1 MTARAIRGMVMALAL
16 LALTAWTGAEAA
28 EIRVLSTVGMQPAVS
43 ELFAQF
49 ERASG
54 HKVAVTY
61 GLAAVLK
68 QSFADGRA
76 AADVLVLT
84 SPLVEDL
91 AKQGKVAPGS
101 KVDVARSGV
110 GVGVKAGAPRPDIS
124 TPEAL
129 KSAVLAAKS
138 VGFAKE
144 GASGVA
150 FARALERLGITEQVR
165 AKYKDT
171 GTKTGEALVA
181 GDIDLGASQ
190 IPELMA
196 VPGVDVVGPL
206 PAELQTVTIFSI
218 GLATEAKEAD
228 AAKALL
234 QFLAGPAAAPVYKA
248 KGLGG

>member
-1 MTARAIRGMVMALAL
+1 MVMALAL

-28 EIRVLSTVGMQPAVS
+28 EIKVLSTVGMQPATS
-43 ELFAQF
+43 ELFVQF

-54 HKVAVTY
+54 HKVVVTY

-68 QSFADGRA
+68 QNFVDGR

-84 SPLVEDL
+84 SPLIEDL

-110 GVGVKAGAPRPDIS
+110 GVGVKTGAPRPDIS

-206 PAELQTVTIFSI
+206 PAELQTVTIFSV
-218 GLATEAKEAD
+218 GLATETKEAD
-228 AAKALL
+228 AAKALI
-234 QFLAGPAAAPVYKA
+234 QFLAGPAAAPIYRA

>member
-1 MTARAIRGMVMALAL
+1 MNRRLTRGMATALVL
-16 LALTAWTGAEAA
+16 LAPTAWSGAEAA
-28 EIRVLSTVGMQPAVS
+28 EIKVLSTVGMQPATT

-49 ERASG
+49 ERETG
-54 HKVAVTY
+54 HKIAVTY

-68 QSFADGRA
+68 TRFLEGAP
-76 AADVLVLT
+76 ADVLILT
-84 SPLVEDL
+84 GPIVEDL
-91 AKQGKVAPGS
+91 ARQSKVVPAS
-101 KVDVARSGV
+101 KVDVARSG
-110 GVGVKAGAPRPDIS
+110 GGIGVKAGAPRPDIG

-138 VGFAKE
+138 IGFSKE

-150 FARALERLGITEQVR
+150 FARVLERLGIAEQVR

-171 GTKTGEALVA
+171 GTKAGEMLVS
-181 GDIDLGASQ
+181 GDIELGAAQ
-190 IPELMA
+190 VPELMA

-206 PAELQTVTIFSI
+206 PAELQTVTVFSV
-218 GLATEAKEAD
+218 GLAAETKEGD
-228 AAKALL
+228 AAKALI

>member
-1 MTARAIRGMVMALAL
+1 MIKRGTRVTVLAL
-16 LALTAWTGAEAA
+16 VLLAGTAWNGVEAA
-28 EIRVLSTVGMQPAVS
+28 EIKVMSTVGMQPATT

-49 ERASG
+49 ERMTG

-61 GLAAVLK
+61 GIASELRTKFLEGAP
-68 QSFADGRA
+68 
-76 AADVLVLT
+76 ADVLVLT
-84 SPLVEDL
+84 SPIVEDL

-110 GVGVKAGAPRPDIS
+110 GVAVKSGTPRPDIS

-138 VGFAKE
+138 VGFAKV

-150 FARALERLGITEQVR
+150 FAKALERLGIAEEVQ

-171 GTKTGEALVA
+171 QAKTGEALVA
-181 GDIDLGASQ
+181 GDIDLGAAQ

-196 VPGVDVVGPL
+196 VPGIDVVGPL
-206 PAELQTVTIFSI
+206 PAELQTVTVFSV
-218 GLATEAKEAD
+218 GLVAAAKEPE
-228 AAKALL
+228 AAQVLIR
-234 QFLAGPAAAPVYKA
+234 FLAGPAAAPVYKA